1 MTQVIATGVV
11 AADSSEAAY
20 VARAQQGDRVAFEA
34 LLAPRLDRLFRLA
47 DSIVSNDADARDAVQ
62 ESCLRAWR
70 ELPRLREADR
80 FEAWLWKITIN
91 ACRSAL
97 RTRRRVNIREVAAET
112 MPGFDP
118 PQPGRGL
125 GDDLSAIDLIQR
137 AFRRLDADKRAILVL
152 HHVEERSIME
162 IAALLSIPDGTAKWR
177 LFAARQALERALEVE
192 RR

>member
-1 MTQVIATGVV
+1 VAQVIATGAVTTG
-11 AADSSEAAY
+11 SSEAAL
-20 VARAQQGDRVAFEA
+20 VARAQQGDRAAFEA
-34 LLAPRLDRLFRLA
+34 LVAPRLDRLLRLA
-47 DSIVSNDADARDAVQ
+47 DSIMSNDADASDAVQ
-62 ESCLRAWR
+62 DSCLRAWR
-70 ELPRLREADR
+70 ELPRLRDADR

-97 RTRRRVNIREVAAET
+97 RTRRRVMVREVAVET

-125 GDDLSAIDLIQR
+125 GDDLSAIDVVQR
-137 AFRRLDADKRAILVL
+137 AFHRLDADKRTILAL
-152 HHVEERSIME
+152 HHVEERSIAQ
-162 IAALLSIPDGTAKWR
+162 IAALLGIPEGTAKWR